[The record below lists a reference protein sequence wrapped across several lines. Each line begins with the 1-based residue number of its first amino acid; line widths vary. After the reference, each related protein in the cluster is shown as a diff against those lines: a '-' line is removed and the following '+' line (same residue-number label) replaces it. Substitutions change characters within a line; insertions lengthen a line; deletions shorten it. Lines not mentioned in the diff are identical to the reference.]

1 MLDIRAIRERPEFFR
16 EELAKVGYGADEL
29 GALLSA
35 DERRR
40 RLIHDVE
47 RRRAERAKGS
57 REIGNIADASAR
69 AAAVAEMKRAGEELA
84 QLEKELAAAEA
95 EFERLMLELPNLPH
109 PSVPVGK
116 TSATT
121 SSCAR

>member
-16 EELAKVGYGADEL
+16 DELAKVGYGAEDL
-29 GALLSA
+29 GALLAA

-57 REIGNIADASAR
+57 REISKIADASAR
-69 AAAVAEMKRAGEELA
+69 AGAVAEMKRAGEELA
-84 QLEKELAAAEA
+84 
-95 EFERLMLELPNLPH
+95 
-109 PSVPVGK
+109 
-116 TSATT
+116 
-121 SSCAR
+121 

>member
-16 EELAKVGYGADEL
+16 DELAKVGYGAEDL
-29 GALLSA
+29 SALLAS

-57 REIGNIADASAR
+57 REIGKIADASVR
-69 AAAVAEMKRAGEELA
+69 TAAVVEMKRQGRSWPGSRGSGWRGSGVRA
-84 QLEKELAAAEA
+84 
-95 EFERLMLELPNLPH
+95 FE
-109 PSVPVGK
+109 SQVPTFDIRRFRSDG

-121 SSCAR
+121 AW